1 MLRDEMLTLCEGYT
15 LSGKTSKA
23 NVTNVIDFG
32 ETKVAPGVNKRG
44 AGYLNIQIT
53 ADITGGATPAIEIR
67 DSADN
72 STFAQVAGTGSIS
85 LVGMKAGDYISIL
98 LPKVRRYL
106 TVAYSAG
113 TAVSAGAFTAWL
125 GDNATKH

>member
-1 MLRDEMLTLCEGYT
+1 MLRDELLTLAEDFVAT
-15 LSGKTSKA
+15 GKTAAA

-32 ETKVAPGVNKRG
+32 EAVVKPGVNKRA
-44 AGYLNIQIT
+44 AGYLNIQVT
-53 ADITGGATPAIEIR
+53 KDFTGGATPAIEVK

-72 STFAQVAGTGSIS
+72 QAFAVVAGTPKIS
-85 LVGMKAGDYISIL
+85 LVGAKAGDTFTIL

-113 TAVSAGAFTAWL
+113 TAVTTGSFTAWV
-125 GDNATKH
+125 GDNATQH

>member
-1 MLRDEMLTLCEGYT
+1 MLRDEKLTLCEQYAC
-15 LSGKTSKA
+15 SGKTSEA

-32 ETKVAPGVNKRG
+32 ETSSVPGSNKRG
-44 AGYLNIQIT
+44 GGYLNVQVT
-53 ADITGGATPAIEIR
+53 TSFSGGATPALKVK

-72 STFAQVAGTGSIS
+72 STFAQVAGTGTISMVGLTAGTVFSIP
-85 LVGMKAGDYISIL
+85 

-113 TAVSAGAFTAWL
+113 TAVSAGAFTAWV
-125 GDNATKH
+125 GDKATQH